1 LAEVSFAGRAPRR
14 HSFVSRTVHLSSV
27 TFRKAL
33 RRRTATVSRRVDRFI
48 AIVVFG
54 LLHTVDAAGGR
65 SSLR

>member
-1 LAEVSFAGRAPRR
+1 MASQAGNG
-14 HSFVSRTVHLSSV
+14 
-27 TFRKAL
+27 L
-33 RRRTATVSRRVDRFI
+33 RRLDRFI

>member
-1 LAEVSFAGRAPRR
+1 MASQAGNGLR
-14 HSFVSRTVHLSSV
+14 HLD
-27 TFRKAL
+27 
-33 RRRTATVSRRVDRFI
+33 RVI